1 MRVLLTGASS
11 FTGAWFV
18 HALAE
23 AGAEVIVLRRGRWA
37 EDDAARRRRL
47 RWLDGRCRLIEGCPF
62 GSEPF
67 LEALRAVGRF
77 DIFCHHG
84 AEVGDHRRLDAD
96 PLAAAAANTQA
107 IERVVEAI
115 MAQGCGT
122 LLLTGSVFEADEGRG
137 EPPLRAF
144 SPYGLSKTLTWHV
157 FRYHAERHGLAL
169 GKFVIASPFGPL
181 DKPAGLV
188 RSLVETWRQGGA
200 AVIRRPQL
208 VRDHLQV
215 QPLARAYARF
225 ATTLPAQRG
234 TLRQVPSQFPER
246 LDRFAARLAAAL
258 GPRLGWACRFVA
270 ADPPEPAEEPLVRRG
285 STPLAR
291 LVSDLDPERAWD
303 EAARC
308 WSCDDASR
316 VEKS

>member
-1 MRVLLTGASS
+1 MRILFTGASS

-23 AGAEVIVLRRGRWA
+23 AGAEVIALRRGRWA
-37 EDDAARRRRL
+37 EDDAARRQRL
-47 RWLDGRCRLIEGCPF
+47 RWLDGRCRVIEGCPF
-62 GSEPF
+62 GSAPF
-67 LEALRAVGRF
+67 LEALRDVGRF
-77 DIFCHHG
+77 DLLCHHG
-84 AEVGDHRRLDAD
+84 AEVGDHRRLDAEA
-96 PLAAAAANTQA
+96 LAAAAANTRG

-115 MAQGCGT
+115 MARGCGA

-144 SPYGLSKTLTWHV
+144 SPYGLAKTLTWHV
-157 FRYHAERHGLAL
+157 FRYHAERHGLTL

-181 DKPAGLV
+181 DKPGLV
-188 RSLVETWRQGGA
+188 RSLIETWRQGGT

-215 QPLARAYARF
+215 QLLAGAYARF
-225 ATTLPAQRG
+225 AADLPARRG

-258 GPRLGWACRFVA
+258 GPRLGWACRFAA
-270 ADPPEPAEEPLVRRG
+270 ADPPEPSEEPLARRG
-285 STPLAR
+285 STPLVR
-291 LVSDLDPERAWD
+291 LVPDLDPERAWD
-303 EAARC
+303 ETVCCWRHGDAR
-308 WSCDDASR
+308 SI
-316 VEKS
+316 EKS